1 MKEEHSSESVGGQV
15 GYEAADHALHRA
27 QEYCDSER
35 QHIEAANQPKIIAL
49 RGQMSFLGDRES
61 ELKER
66 IRRAPP
72 AGDFRSRRRKS
83 RYYLAVFAVLWVVG
97 VALAVL
103 TLDVYRLGWV
113 SYFIC
118 TGIALVF
125 PFLLDELL
133 KSFDY
138 PFVVKGIKIVACVA
152 ALSSLLLLAR
162 IRGDVLMQQIK
173 AAAPAVIVGDGN
185 PMSSDPQNNFFNET
199 LPLFTNAI
207 TLLSLAMELGAGIAL
222 HEAHRFGNDSGDDR
236 GQLAQELG
244 AVQQQMVS
252 HIHEIGVLQNE
263 AAVFVTRFWRDFHRA
278 MLTGTARNA
287 LGKLSI
293 LLLCM
298 TLFGI
303 RIAAAENRMHI
314 VVAVDLSKSVAVA
327 DNNQAAEFQK
337 NLSSIGNLLAHLP
350 AGSKSTVIGITDNS
364 FAQPDILL
372 SADVSG
378 DEGYFKERLAA
389 ARRKVA
395 GAWTERAA
403 RLTPAFPRTDIL
415 GGLLVAGDLFKQTP
429 HARNI
434 LIIFSDMR
442 QQTLALALES
452 RGAIPAD
459 RLLAKVEEERL
470 LAVLQG
476 VEVYILGVDSAGKS
490 VAYWT
495 ELRDFWTAYFRRAG
509 ADVKIYSVLRDVPD
523 SLWQ

>member
-1 MKEEHSSESVGGQV
+1 MQTEHGTESVGGQV
-15 GYEAADHALHRA
+15 AYEAADHTLHRA

-35 QHIEAANQPKIIAL
+35 QHIEAANQPRIMAL
-49 RGQMSFLGDRES
+49 RAQMSFLVDRES
-61 ELKER
+61 NLRER
-66 IRRAPP
+66 IRHAPP
-72 AGDFRSRRRKS
+72 AGDFRSRQRKS
-83 RYYLAVFAVLWVVG
+83 RYYWTVFVVLWVVG
-97 VALAVL
+97 VAFAVL

-118 TGIALVF
+118 MGIALVF

-133 KSFDY
+133 KRFDHHY
-138 PFVVKGIKIVACVA
+138 VAKAITIVACVA
-152 ALSSLLLLAR
+152 ALSSLVLLAR

-173 AAAPAVIVGDGN
+173 AAAPVVVVGDGN
-185 PMSSDPQNNFFNET
+185 PMPSEPQNNFFNET
-199 LPLFTNAI
+199 LPWFTNAI
-207 TLLSLAMELGAGIAL
+207 TLLSLAMELGAGLAL
-222 HEAHRFGNDSGDDR
+222 HEAHRLGQDSGEDR

-244 AVQQQMVS
+244 AVQQQIVS
-252 HIHEIGVLQNE
+252 HVHEIGLLQNE

-278 MLTGTARNA
+278 MLNGTARNA

-298 TLFGI
+298 ALFGA
-303 RIAAAENRMHI
+303 RMAAAENRMHI
-314 VVAVDLSKSVAVA
+314 VVAVDLSRSVAIA

-337 NLSSIGNLLAHLP
+337 NLSAIGNFLAHLP

-372 SADVSG
+372 SAEISG

-389 ARRKVA
+389 ARHQVA
-395 GAWTERAA
+395 GAWTQRAA
-403 RLTPAFPRTDIL
+403 RLTPAFSRTDIL
-415 GGLLVAGDLFKQTP
+415 GGLLVAGELFKQTP

-434 LIIFSDMR
+434 LVIFSDMR
-442 QQTLALALES
+442 QQTPALALES
-452 RGAIPAD
+452 RKEIPAD
-459 RLLAKVEEERL
+459 GLLAKVEQERL
-470 LAVLQG
+470 LAALPG

-495 ELRDFWTAYFRRAG
+495 ELRNFWTAYFRRAG
-509 ADVKIYSVLRDVPD
+509 ADVKTYSVLRDVPD